1 MDTMK
6 NDLKSASM
14 DAINTI
20 MVHPADFASSDDEND
35 EGINQALLNT
45 KKRKNDEVN
54 ILFDPELEN
63 PNERAA
69 LQSDDVFFDMKP
81 RWRRAYM
88 QELHRAQSAKNM
100 KNDVVLLCPDEDC
113 KPLEALIHDCDYTQ
127 DKSSNYE
134 TIPKSPTFRLR
145 VAMSHGDGQGESP
158 CGVDAFE
165 SGRVYFWQRSL
176 AWSEDGDESP
186 QMRHDQDDIRKH
198 LSVPAKLGREYAEN
212 KCDTQKS
219 LRELALEKDFRIR
232 ASTMKSFR
240 QTYVDKI
247 TQIHWEEKVLD
258 ATDLEKMA
266 NLSI

>member
-1 MDTMK
+1 MDTMVR

-14 DAINTI
+14 DAIDKI
-20 MVHPADFASSDDEND
+20 VVHPADLASSDGEND
-35 EGINQALLNT
+35 EGVNQALLNI

-81 RWRRAYM
+81 RWRRAFM

-100 KNDVVLLCPDEDC
+100 KNDVILLCPDEDC
-113 KPLEALIHDCDYTQ
+113 KPLEALINDCDYTQ
-127 DKSSNYE
+127 DTASTCQ
-134 TIPKSPTFRLR
+134 TIPKSPAFRLR

-186 QMRHDQDDIRKH
+186 QIGHDQDDIRQH
-198 LSVPAKLGREYAEN
+198 LSVPEKLGREYADN
-212 KCDTQKS
+212 KRETQKS
-219 LRELALEKDFRIR
+219 LRQLALEKDFRCR
-232 ASTMKSFR
+232 VSTTESFR
-240 QTYVDKI
+240 QTDVDKI
-247 TQIHWEEKVLD
+247 TQIRWEEKVLD
-258 ATDLEKMA
+258 ATNLEMA